1 MKPPSIDEEADVKVI
16 ADWAAASNSDLF
28 TCSDSQLEDALLAK
42 REAALS
48 IKNQTGRNDTLV
60 STEKLIRTWM
70 DDEDGDDVGFESIS
84 HILAAQMNQH
94 HTSWKDLQLTPE
106 MAAVKDSLFPEHPS
120 TPSTG
125 PQELLP
131 LRSSQSTT
139 LSTEQHVRIEDVSN
153 KQTDSPIESVSL
165 DPASANKEAVDNQIA
180 KHAEVF
186 PNGFFTLTNH
196 TSTRFHW
203 ASKRVETGVKDVT
216 RDIETLLSSIK
227 SNAEIIL
234 ENEKTKLHTSTSNL
248 MATNKVLDICSDT
261 QKSHRA
267 EEATANAFTTR
278 IETLIN
284 ASNEACR
291 KTKDSGQVFEKAY
304 KILGAQLP
312 VLRAAFGRK
321 RLLPDSAPLIKTG
334 RANSDNEVKKMVTEV
349 KTIAKRI
356 KEVEKLRSEAEAELD
371 RILLVNTFAQMNGQ
385 GVKALEEKHPGLL
398 KDLRDLTK
406 MFREH
411 TSTS

>member
-1 MKPPSIDEEADVKVI
+1 MKPLSIDQEADVKVI

-48 IKNQTGRNDTLV
+48 IKNQTGR
-60 STEKLIRTWM
+60 TEKLIRTWM
-70 DDEDGDDVGFESIS
+70 DDEDGDGDDVGFESIS

-120 TPSTG
+120 TLSTG

-131 LRSSQSTT
+131 LSSSQSTT

-153 KQTDSPIESVSL
+153 TQTDSPIESVSL

-227 SNAEIIL
+227 SNAEMIL

-278 IETLIN
+278 IETLTN

-291 KTKDSGQVFEKAY
+291 KTKDSGQVFEKAH

-312 VLRAAFGRK
+312 VLQAALGRK
-321 RLLPDSAPLIKTG
+321 RLLPDSAPLIKIG

-349 KTIAKRI
+349 KTIAKRV
-356 KEVEKLRSEAEAELD
+356 KEVEKLRFEAEAELD

-406 MFREH
+406 MFGKH